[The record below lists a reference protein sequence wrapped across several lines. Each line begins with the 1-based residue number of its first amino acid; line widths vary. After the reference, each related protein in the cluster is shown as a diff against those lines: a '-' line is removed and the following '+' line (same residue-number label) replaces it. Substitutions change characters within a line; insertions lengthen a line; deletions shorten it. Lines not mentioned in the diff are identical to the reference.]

1 MARGERRSGP
11 TGTRASDG
19 GRVKIDDVARE
30 AGVSIA
36 TVSRFM
42 NGQAGSM
49 SDDTRARLAGVVER
63 LGYSPN
69 PMAQALKTGRSRLL
83 GVIVA
88 DIAHPYWSSVL
99 AGVEEAASEAG
110 YSVLI
115 SSAAND
121 LALERN
127 YLRTFID
134 YRVEGLLINPTSAVE
149 HPEDPYR
156 RLPCPAIAL
165 DRTFPDLDYDLF
177 SVDNIAGVRLAVDH
191 LVALGHRNIAFL
203 GWEIRNLSNRQERLD
218 GFLQAMAAHGL
229 AVPPDNVMLVSEA
242 WGEGEPV
249 VAARFGRPYP
259 PSAVV
264 CGSSS
269 LNLQALAGLRRI
281 GLRCPHDVSIVGF
294 DQSQWDE
301 LLDPPLTTIAT
312 AAHELGKRAVEHLVR
327 RIEDPRGTRQPVTY
341 LSPHLV
347 VRESTRALPAP
358 LS

>member
-1 MARGERRSGP
+1 MARRGRLSGA
-11 TGTRASDG
+11 ASDG
-19 GRVKIDDVARE
+19 GRVTIEDVGRE

-49 SDDTRARLAGVVER
+49 SDDTRTRLAEVVER
-63 LGYSPN
+63 LGYTPN

-99 AGVEEAASEAG
+99 AGVEEAASAAG

-134 YRVEGLLINPTSAVE
+134 YRVEGLLLNPTSALE
-149 HPEDPYR
+149 HPDDPYR
-156 RLPCPAIAL
+156 RVACPAIAL
-165 DRTFPDLDYDLF
+165 DRTFPDLGYDLF
-177 SVDNIAGVRLAVDH
+177 SVDNIAAVRLAVDH
-191 LVALGHRNIAFL
+191 LVALGHRRIAFL
-203 GWEIRNLSNRQERLD
+203 GWEIRSLSNRQERLD
-218 GFLQAMAAHGL
+218 GFLQAMAAHDL
-229 AVPPDNVMLVSEA
+229 AVLDDDVMLVSEA
-242 WGEGEPV
+242 CGEGEPV
-249 VAARFGRPYP
+249 VAARFARPDRP
-259 PSAVV
+259 TALV
-264 CGSSS
+264 CGSAT
-269 LNLQALAGLRRI
+269 LNLQALAGLRRV
-281 GLRCPHDVSIVGF
+281 GLRSPDDVSLVGF

-312 AAHELGKRAVEHLVR
+312 AAHELGKQAVEHLVR
-327 RIEDPRGTRQPVTY
+327 RIDNPSIPRRPVT
-341 LSPHLV
+341 HLAPSLIL
-347 VRESTRALPAP
+347 RASTRALTPGA
-358 LS
+358 